1 MPIFLGLSFFFPPSL
16 LHTQTPLSSFRRWPS
31 CFPSRDTKKMNPPIL
46 PLLGSG
52 RRRSIHLSFLPHLRL
67 PTYYS
72 PFAAGNRGK
81 IGERKKQRSPSN
93 THTLT
98 MHSLTKLLVYGKTSI
113 VGLDAAYSMF
123 IAKCSY
129 VSQNGKCR
137 TRRQL
142 KIVVPQASIAPFL
155 LHLPF
160 LPSA

>member
-1 MPIFLGLSFFFPPSL
+1 MPIYLGLSLFFPPSL
-16 LHTQTPLSSFRRWPS
+16 LYTQTPLSSFRRWPS

-93 THTLT
+93 THTRT
-98 MHSLTKLLVYGKTSI
+98 MHSHTKLMVYGKISI
-113 VGLDAAYSMF
+113 VGLDAAYVCCQAQSSLPKRQMSYPKA
-123 IAKCSY
+123 AK
-129 VSQNGKCR
+129 R
-137 TRRQL
+137 
-142 KIVVPQASIAPFL
+142 VVPKASIAPFL